1 MKGATVMETAP
12 GEGGLLG
19 AIDRVVHHVERGTA
33 LISGFGIFA
42 MMMLGVVQIFSRKLF
57 NIPILGYIDL
67 VEIMM
72 TFLVFLGLAYTERL
86 GNHIRME
93 ILVSYLSGRT
103 LWLFELTGVIVGLFV
118 TAVLIKYSWDHAIRA
133 YTSGDSTI
141 DIQLL
146 WWPSKMVVPAS
157 LALLFVRL
165 LVSLW
170 GYLRLVVDPT
180 ATPIA
185 VPEVIDVEEQA
196 RRDVAAAGIDVD
208 NTEEGKADGH
218 R

>member
-1 MKGATVMETAP
+1 MKGPTVVDY
-12 GEGGLLG
+12 GGGGALG
-19 AIDRVVHHVERGTA
+19 AIDRAVHLVERGTA

-42 MMMLGVVQIFSRKLF
+42 MMMLGVVQVLSRKLL
-57 NIPILGYIDL
+57 NIPILGYIDI

-93 ILVSYLSGRT
+93 ILVNYLKGRT
-103 LWLFELTGVIVGLFV
+103 LWLFELVSVIVGLFV
-118 TAVLIKYSWDHAIRA
+118 CAVLMKYSWDHAMRA
-133 YTSGDSTI
+133 YNSGDSTI

-146 WWPSKMVVPAS
+146 WWPSKMVVPAA

-170 GYLRLVVDPT
+170 GYLRLVI
-180 ATPIA
+180 TPAA
-185 VPEVIDVEEQA
+185 VPVGVPEIIDVEEQA
-196 RRDVAAAGIDVD
+196 LRDVAAAGIDIKG
-208 NTEEGKADGH
+208 NGEGKVDGP

>member
-1 MKGATVMETAP
+1 MKGATVTGTAP
-12 GEGGLLG
+12 GEGGALG
-19 AIDRVVHHVERGTA
+19 AVDRAVHAVERGTA

-93 ILVSYLSGRT
+93 ILVSYLKGRT
-103 LWLFELTGVIVGLFV
+103 LWLFELVGVIVGLFV
-118 TAVLIKYSWDHAIRA
+118 TGVLIKYSWDHAIRA

-146 WWPSKMVVPAS
+146 WWPSKMVVPAALS
-157 LALLFVRL
+157 LLFVRL

-170 GYLRLVVDPT
+170 GYLRLVIDPT
-180 ATPIA
+180 AAPIA
-185 VPEVIDVEEQA
+185 VPEVVDVEEQA
-196 RRDVAAAGIDVD
+196 LRDVAAAGIEINNTSESRVD
-208 NTEEGKADGH
+208 GP

>member
-1 MKGATVMETAP
+1 MKGATVVGTAP
-12 GEGGLLG
+12 GEGGALG
-19 AIDRVVHHVERGTA
+19 AIDRAVHAVERGTA

-42 MMMLGVVQIFSRKLF
+42 MMMLGVVQIVSRKLL
-57 NIPILGYIDL
+57 NYSILGYIDI

-93 ILVSYLSGRT
+93 ILVNYLKGRT
-103 LWLFELTGVIVGLFV
+103 LWLFELISVIVGLFV
-118 TAVLIKYSWDHAIRA
+118 CAVLAKYSWDHAMRA
-133 YTSGDSTI
+133 YNSGDSTI

-146 WWPSKMVVPAS
+146 WWPSKMVVPAA

-170 GYLRLVVDPT
+170 GYLRLVIDPT
-180 ATPIA
+180 AVPIA
-185 VPEVIDVEEQA
+185 VPEIIDVEEQA
-196 RRDVAAAGIDVD
+196 LRDVAAAGIEVND
-208 NTEEGKADGH
+208 NGEGKVDGP

>member
-1 MKGATVMETAP
+1 MKGATVMGPAA
-12 GEGGLLG
+12 GEGGALG
-19 AIDRVVHHVERGTA
+19 AVDRAVHVVERGTA

-42 MMMLGVVQIFSRKLF
+42 MMMLGVAQIVLRKVL
-57 NIPILGYIDL
+57 NLPILGYIDI

-93 ILVSYLSGRT
+93 ILVSSLKGRL
-103 LWLFELTGVIVGLFV
+103 LWLFELASVIVGLFV
-118 TAVLIKYSWDHAIRA
+118 CATLIKYSWDHAIRA

-146 WWPSKMVVPAS
+146 WWPSKMVVPA
-157 LALLFVRL
+157 ALLLLFIRL

-170 GYLRLVVDPT
+170 GYLRLVITPS
-180 ATPIA
+180 ATPIG
-185 VPEVIDVEEQA
+185 VPDLIDVDEQA
-196 RRDVAAAGIDVD
+196 RRDVAAAGVD
-208 NTEEGKADGH
+208 INSDQEGTADGP

>member
-19 AIDRVVHHVERGTA
+19 AIDRAVHYIERGTA

-93 ILVSYLSGRT
+93 IFVSYLKGRT
-103 LWLFELTGVIVGLFV
+103 LWLFELTGVILGLFV
-118 TAVLIKYSWDHAIRA
+118 IAVLIKYSWDHAIRA

-146 WWPSKMVVPAS
+146 WWPSKMVVPAA

-170 GYLRLVVDPT
+170 GYLRLVIDPT

-196 RRDVAAAGIDVD
+196 RRDVAAAGIDIDNSSERKVD
-208 NTEEGKADGH
+208 GP

>member
-1 MKGATVMETAP
+1 MKGATVMRAP
-12 GEGGLLG
+12 GEGGALG
-19 AIDRVVHHVERGTA
+19 AMDRVVHMVERATA

-42 MMMLGVVQIFSRKLF
+42 MMLLGVAQILLRKLW
-57 NIPILGYIDL
+57 NWPIPGYIDM

-86 GNHIRME
+86 GGHIRME
-93 ILVSYLSGRT
+93 ILVNFMKGRT
-103 LWLFELTGVIVGLFV
+103 LWLFELVSVVVGLFV
-118 TAVLIKYSWDHAIRA
+118 CGVLTKYSWDHAIRA

-146 WWPSKMVVPAS
+146 WWPSKMVVPAALS
-157 LALLFVRL
+157 LLFIRL

-170 GYLRLVVDPT
+170 GYVRLFTDPT
-180 ATPIA
+180 ATPIG
-185 VPEVIDVEEQA
+185 VPEIIDVEEQA
-196 RRDVAAAGIDVD
+196 RRDVAAAGVD
-208 NTEEGKADGH
+208 LDNGPEGGANGH

>member
-1 MKGATVMETAP
+1 MKGATVMGPAP
-12 GEGGLLG
+12 DEGGALG
-19 AIDRVVHHVERGTA
+19 AVDRAVHVVERGTA

-42 MMMLGVVQIFSRKLF
+42 MMMLGVAQILSRKVL
-57 NIPILGYIDL
+57 NWPILGYIDI

-93 ILVSYLSGRT
+93 ILISFMKGRT
-103 LWLFELTGVIVGLFV
+103 LWLFELASVIVGLFV
-118 TAVLIKYSWDHAIRA
+118 CATLIKYSWDHAIRA

-146 WWPSKMVVPAS
+146 WWPSKMVVPAA
-157 LALLFVRL
+157 LTLLFIRL

-170 GYLRLVVDPT
+170 GYLRLVIDPS
-180 ATPIA
+180 ATPIG
-185 VPEVIDVEEQA
+185 VPDLIDVDEQA
-196 RRDVAAAGIDVD
+196 RRDVAAAGVD
-208 NTEEGKADGH
+208 INPDQEGTADGP

>member
-1 MKGATVMETAP
+1 MKGATVMGPAP
-12 GEGGLLG
+12 GEGGALG
-19 AIDRVVHHVERGTA
+19 AIDRAVHVVERGTA

-42 MMMLGVVQIFSRKLF
+42 MMMLGVAQILSRKVL
-57 NIPILGYIDL
+57 NWPILGYIDI

-93 ILVSYLSGRT
+93 ILINFMKGRT
-103 LWLFELTGVIVGLFV
+103 LWLFELASVIVGLFV
-118 TAVLIKYSWDHAIRA
+118 CATLIKYSWDHAVRA

-146 WWPSKMVVPAS
+146 WWPSKMVVPAA
-157 LALLFVRL
+157 LTLLFIRL

-170 GYLRLVVDPT
+170 GYLRLVIDPS
-180 ATPIA
+180 ATPIG
-185 VPEVIDVEEQA
+185 VPDIIDVDEQA
-196 RRDVAAAGIDVD
+196 RRDVAAAGVD
-208 NTEEGKADGH
+208 INTDPEGTADGP

>member
-1 MKGATVMETAP
+1 MKGAAVMGTAP

-19 AIDRVVHHVERGTA
+19 AIDRAVHAVERGTA
-33 LISGFGIFA
+33 LISGLGIFA
-42 MMMLGVVQIFSRKLF
+42 MMLLGVVQIFSRKLF

-93 ILVSYLSGRT
+93 IFVSYLGDRT
-103 LWLFELTGVIVGLFV
+103 LWLFELVGVIVGLFV

-146 WWPSKMVVPAS
+146 WWPSKMVVPAALS
-157 LALLFVRL
+157 LLFVRL

-170 GYLRLVVDPT
+170 GYLRLVIDPT
-180 ATPIA
+180 AAPIA
-185 VPEVIDVEEQA
+185 VPEVVDVEEQA
-196 RRDVAAAGIDVD
+196 LRDVAAAGIEINNTSESRVD
-208 NTEEGKADGH
+208 GP

>member
-1 MKGATVMETAP
+1 MKGTVVGSAP
-12 GEGGLLG
+12 GEGGALG
-19 AIDRVVHHVERGTA
+19 AIDRAVHTIERATA

-42 MMMLGVVQIFSRKLF
+42 MMMLGVVQIFSRKLL
-57 NIPILGYIDL
+57 NYSILGYIDI

-93 ILVSYLSGRT
+93 ILVNYLKGRT
-103 LWLFELTGVIVGLFV
+103 LWLFELISVIVGLFV
-118 TAVLIKYSWDHAIRA
+118 CAVLVKYSWDHAIRA
-133 YTSGDSTI
+133 YNSGDSTI

-146 WWPSKMVVPAS
+146 WWPSKMVVPAA
-157 LALLFVRL
+157 LTLLFIRL

-170 GYLRLVVDPT
+170 GYLRLIVDPT
-180 ATPIA
+180 AVPIA
-185 VPEVIDVEEQA
+185 VPEIIDVEEQA
-196 RRDVAAAGIDVD
+196 RRDVEAAGIAIND
-208 NTEEGKADGH
+208 NPEGKVDGP

>member
-1 MKGATVMETAP
+1 MKGATVMGPAP
-12 GEGGLLG
+12 GEGGALG
-19 AIDRVVHHVERGTA
+19 AVDRAVHVVERGTA

-42 MMMLGVVQIFSRKLF
+42 MMMLGVAQILSRKVL
-57 NIPILGYIDL
+57 NWPILGYIDI

-93 ILVSYLSGRT
+93 ILISFMKGRT
-103 LWLFELTGVIVGLFV
+103 LWLFELASVIVGLFV
-118 TAVLIKYSWDHAIRA
+118 CATLIKYSWDHAIRA

-146 WWPSKMVVPAS
+146 WWPSKMVVPAA
-157 LALLFVRL
+157 LTLLFIRL

-170 GYLRLVVDPT
+170 GYLRLVIDPS
-180 ATPIA
+180 ATPIG
-185 VPEVIDVEEQA
+185 VPDLIDVDEQA
-196 RRDVAAAGIDVD
+196 RRDVAAAGVD
-208 NTEEGKADGH
+208 INPDQEGTADGP

>member
-1 MKGATVMETAP
+1 MKGTPGVGLPP

-19 AIDRVVHHVERGTA
+19 AIDRAVHVVERGTA

-93 ILVSYLSGRT
+93 ILVSYLKGRT

-118 TAVLIKYSWDHAIRA
+118 TAVLTKYSWDHAVRA

-146 WWPSKMVVPAS
+146 WWPSKMVVPAA
-157 LALLFVRL
+157 LTLLFLRL

-170 GYLRLVVDPT
+170 GYLRLVIDPT
-180 ATPIA
+180 AMPIG

-196 RRDVAAAGIDVD
+196 RRDVAAAGIDVS
-208 NTEEGKADGH
+208 NTAESKADGN

>member
-1 MKGATVMETAP
+1 MKGATVMGTAP
-12 GEGGLLG
+12 GEGGVLG
-19 AIDRVVHHVERGTA
+19 TIDRAVHFVERGTA
-33 LISGFGIFA
+33 LISGFGIFL
-42 MMMLGVVQIFSRKLF
+42 MMMLGVVQILMRKLL
-57 NIPILGYIDL
+57 NLPILGYIDM

-93 ILVSYLSGRT
+93 ILVNYLKGRT
-103 LWLFELTGVIVGLFV
+103 LWVFELIGVVVGLFV
-118 TAVLIKYSWDHAIRA
+118 CAVLTKYSWDHAMRA
-133 YTSGDSTI
+133 YNSGDSTI

-146 WWPSKMVVPAS
+146 WWPSKMVVPAA

-180 ATPIA
+180 AVPIA
-185 VPEVIDVEEQA
+185 VPEIIDVEEQA
-196 RRDVAAAGIDVD
+196 LRDVAAAGIEIND
-208 NTEEGKADGH
+208 NGEGKVDGP

>member
-1 MKGATVMETAP
+1 MKGATVMSTAP
-12 GEGGLLG
+12 GEGGALG
-19 AIDRVVHHVERGTA
+19 AVDRAVHVVERGTA
-33 LISGFGIFA
+33 LISGFGIFV
-42 MMMLGVVQIFSRKLF
+42 MMMFGVAQIVSRKVL
-57 NIPILGYIDL
+57 NWPIPGYIDI

-93 ILVSYLSGRT
+93 ILVNYLKGRT
-103 LWLFELTGVIVGLFV
+103 LWLFEVTGVVVGLFV
-118 TAVLIKYSWDHAIRA
+118 CAVLMKYSWDHAIRA

-146 WWPSKMVVPAS
+146 WWPSKMVVPIA
-157 LALLFVRL
+157 LALLFIRL

-180 ATPIA
+180 ATPIG

-196 RRDVAAAGIDVD
+196 RRDVAAAGVEINDA
-208 NTEEGKADGH
+208 EGKVDGP

>member
-1 MKGATVMETAP
+1 MKGATVVGPAP
-12 GEGGLLG
+12 GEGGALG
-19 AIDRVVHHVERGTA
+19 AIDRAVHAVERGTA

-93 ILVSYLSGRT
+93 ILVSYLSGRI

-146 WWPSKMVVPAS
+146 WWPSKMVVPAA
-157 LALLFVRL
+157 LALLFIRL

-170 GYLRLVVDPT
+170 GYLRLVIYPT
-180 ATPIA
+180 AMPIG

-196 RRDVAAAGIDVD
+196 RRDVAAAGIDVS
-208 NTEEGKADGH
+208 TTSESKADGH

>member
-1 MKGATVMETAP
+1 MKGATVMGTAP
-12 GEGGLLG
+12 GEGGALG
-19 AIDRVVHHVERGTA
+19 AIDRAVHLIERGTA

-42 MMMLGVVQIFSRKLF
+42 MMLLGVAQILLRKLL
-57 NIPILGYIDL
+57 NYPILGYIDM

-86 GNHIRME
+86 GGHIRME
-93 ILVSYLSGRT
+93 LFVSYLKGRT
-103 LWLFELTGVIVGLFV
+103 LWLFELISVLVGLFV
-118 TAVLIKYSWDHAIRA
+118 CAVLVKYSWDHAIRA

-146 WWPSKMVVPAS
+146 WWPSKMVVPVA
-157 LALLFVRL
+157 LTLLFIRL

-170 GYLRLVVDPT
+170 GYLRLFLDPSL
-180 ATPIA
+180 TPIA
-185 VPEVIDVEEQA
+185 VPEIIDVEEQA
-196 RRDVAAAGIDVD
+196 RRDVAAAGVDVD
-208 NTEEGKADGH
+208 NDEQGGTNGH

>member
-1 MKGATVMETAP
+1 MKGTVVGSAP
-12 GEGGLLG
+12 GEGGARG
-19 AIDRVVHHVERGTA
+19 AIDRAVHTVERATA

-42 MMMLGVVQIFSRKLF
+42 MMMLGVVQIVSRKLL
-57 NIPILGYIDL
+57 NYSILGYIDI

-93 ILVSYLSGRT
+93 ILVNYLKGRT
-103 LWLFELTGVIVGLFV
+103 LWLFELISVIVGLFV
-118 TAVLIKYSWDHAIRA
+118 CAVLVKYSWDHAIRA
-133 YTSGDSTI
+133 YNSGDSTI

-146 WWPSKMVVPAS
+146 WWPSKMVVPAA
-157 LALLFVRL
+157 LTLLFIRL

-170 GYLRLVVDPT
+170 GYLRLIVDPT
-180 ATPIA
+180 AVPIA
-185 VPEVIDVEEQA
+185 VPEIIDVEEQA
-196 RRDVAAAGIDVD
+196 RRDVEAAGIAIND
-208 NTEEGKADGH
+208 NPEGKVDGP

>member
-1 MKGATVMETAP
+1 MKGATVMEADP
-12 GEGGLLG
+12 GEGGVLG
-19 AIDRVVHHVERGTA
+19 AIDRAVHLVERGTA

-42 MMMLGVVQIFSRKLF
+42 MMLLGVAQILSRKLL
-57 NIPILGYIDL
+57 NLPILGYIDI

-86 GNHIRME
+86 GGHIRME
-93 ILVSYLSGRT
+93 ILVNFMKGRT
-103 LWLFELTGVIVGLFV
+103 LWLFELVSVLVGLFV
-118 TAVLIKYSWDHAIRA
+118 CAVLTKYSWDHAMRA

-146 WWPSKMVVPAS
+146 WWPSKMVVPAA
-157 LALLFVRL
+157 LALLFIRL

-170 GYLRLVVDPT
+170 GYVRLFIDPT
-180 ATPIA
+180 LTPVA
-185 VPEVIDVEEQA
+185 VPEIIDVEEQA
-196 RRDVAAAGIDVD
+196 RRDVASAGVALDD
-208 NTEEGKADGH
+208 DQEGGANGS

>member
-19 AIDRVVHHVERGTA
+19 AIDRAVHFIERATA

-93 ILVSYLSGRT
+93 ILVSYLKGRT

-133 YTSGDSTI
+133 YNSGDSTI

-170 GYLRLVVDPT
+170 GYLRLFIDPT
-180 ATPIA
+180 AMPIA

-196 RRDVAAAGIDVD
+196 RRDVAAAGIDVA
-208 NTEEGKADGH
+208 NTDESKADGH

>member
-1 MKGATVMETAP
+1 MKDATVMGTAP
-12 GEGGLLG
+12 GEGGALG
-19 AIDRVVHHVERGTA
+19 AIDRAVHAVERATA

-42 MMMLGVVQIFSRKLF
+42 MMMLGVAQILMRKLL
-57 NIPILGYIDL
+57 NMPILGYIDI

-86 GNHIRME
+86 GGHIRME
-93 ILVSYLSGRT
+93 ILVNYMKGRT
-103 LWLFELTGVIVGLFV
+103 LWLFELVSVLVGLFV
-118 TAVLIKYSWDHAIRA
+118 CGVLVKYTWDHAIRA

-146 WWPSKMVVPAS
+146 WWPSKMVVP
-157 LALLFVRL
+157 LALTLLFIRL

-170 GYLRLVVDPT
+170 GYLRLFIDPT
-180 ATPIA
+180 LKPVG
-185 VPEVIDVEEQA
+185 VPEIVDVEEQA
-196 RRDVAAAGIDVD
+196 RRDVASAGIDL
-208 NTEEGKADGH
+208 NNESEGGGNGP

>member
-12 GEGGLLG
+12 GEGGTLG
-19 AIDRVVHHVERGTA
+19 AIDRAVHAVERGTA

-93 ILVSYLSGRT
+93 ILVSYLRGRL

-170 GYLRLVVDPT
+170 GYLRLVIYPT
-180 ATPIA
+180 AMPIG

-196 RRDVAAAGIDVD
+196 RRDVAAAGIDVSS
-208 NTEEGKADGH
+208 TSESKADGH

>member
-1 MKGATVMETAP
+1 MKGATVVGTAP
-12 GEGGLLG
+12 GEGGALG
-19 AIDRVVHHVERGTA
+19 AIDRAVHTVERGTA

-42 MMMLGVVQIFSRKLF
+42 MMMLGVVQIVSRKLL
-57 NIPILGYIDL
+57 NYSILGYIDI

-93 ILVSYLSGRT
+93 ILVNYLKGRT
-103 LWLFELTGVIVGLFV
+103 LWLFELISVIVGLFV
-118 TAVLIKYSWDHAIRA
+118 CAVLTKYSWDHAIRA
-133 YTSGDSTI
+133 YNSGDSTI

-146 WWPSKMVVPAS
+146 WWPSKMVVPAA

-170 GYLRLVVDPT
+170 GYLRLVIDPT
-180 ATPIA
+180 AVPIA
-185 VPEVIDVEEQA
+185 VPEIVDVEEQA
-196 RRDVAAAGIDVD
+196 LRDVAAAGIEIND
-208 NTEEGKADGH
+208 NGEGKVDGP

>member
-1 MKGATVMETAP
+1 MKGTTVVGSPP
-12 GEGGLLG
+12 GEGGALG
-19 AIDRVVHHVERGTA
+19 AIDRAVHLVERGTA

-42 MMMLGVVQIFSRKLF
+42 MMLLGVAQILSRKLL
-57 NIPILGYIDL
+57 NLPILGYIDI

-93 ILVSYLSGRT
+93 IFLNYVKGRA
-103 LWLFELTGVIVGLFV
+103 LWVFELISVLVGLFV
-118 TAVLIKYSWDHAIRA
+118 CAVLTKYSWDHAIRA
-133 YTSGDSTI
+133 YNSGDSTI

-146 WWPSKMVVPAS
+146 WWPSKMVVPAA
-157 LALLFVRL
+157 LALLFLRL

-170 GYLRLVVDPT
+170 AYLRLVIAPD
-180 ATPIA
+180 AIPIGI
-185 VPEVIDVEEQA
+185 PETIDVEEQA
-196 RRDVAAAGIDVD
+196 RRDVAAAGVEINDD
-208 NTEEGKADGH
+208 GEGTSHGP

>member
-19 AIDRVVHHVERGTA
+19 AIDRAVHRVERGTA

-42 MMMLGVVQIFSRKLF
+42 MMMLGVVQILSRKLL
-57 NIPILGYIDL
+57 NIPILGYIDI

-93 ILVSYLSGRT
+93 ILLNYLKGRT
-103 LWLFELTGVIVGLFV
+103 LWLFELVSVIVGLFV
-118 TAVLIKYSWDHAIRA
+118 CAVLTKYSWDHAVRA
-133 YTSGDSTI
+133 YDSGDSTI

-146 WWPSKMVVPAS
+146 WWPSKMVVPAA

-170 GYLRLVVDPT
+170 GYLRLVIDP
-180 ATPIA
+180 AA
-185 VPEVIDVEEQA
+185 VPVGVPEIIDVEEQA
-196 RRDVAAAGIDVD
+196 LRDVAAAGVEVNSDA
-208 NTEEGKADGH
+208 EGKVDGP

>member
-1 MKGATVMETAP
+1 MKGTTAVGLPP

-19 AIDRVVHHVERGTA
+19 AVDRVVHLVERGTA

-42 MMMLGVVQIFSRKLF
+42 MMLLGVAQILMRKLL
-57 NIPILGYIDL
+57 NLPILGYIDI

-93 ILVSYLSGRT
+93 IFLNYMKGRT
-103 LWLFELTGVIVGLFV
+103 LWLFELVSVIVGLFV
-118 TAVLIKYSWDHAIRA
+118 CAVLMKYSWDHAIRA
-133 YTSGDSTI
+133 YNSGDSTI

-157 LALLFVRL
+157 LALLFIRL

-170 GYLRLVVDPT
+170 GYLRLVI
-180 ATPIA
+180 TPGA
-185 VPEVIDVEEQA
+185 MPVGVPEIIDVEEQA
-196 RRDVAAAGIDVD
+196 RRDVEAAGVD
-208 NTEEGKADGH
+208 LNGNEEGKADGP

>member
-1 MKGATVMETAP
+1 MKGTTVVGLPP

-19 AIDRVVHHVERGTA
+19 AIDRAVHVVERGTA

-93 ILVSYLSGRT
+93 ILVSYLKGRT

-118 TAVLIKYSWDHAIRA
+118 TAVLTKYSWDHAVRA

-146 WWPSKMVVPAS
+146 WWPSKMVVPAA
-157 LALLFVRL
+157 LTLLFLRL

-170 GYLRLVVDPT
+170 GYLRLVIDPT
-180 ATPIA
+180 AMPIG

-196 RRDVAAAGIDVD
+196 RRDVAAAGIDVS
-208 NTEEGKADGH
+208 NTAESKADGN

>member
-1 MKGATVMETAP
+1 MKGTTVVGLPP

-19 AIDRVVHHVERGTA
+19 AIDRAVHVVERGTA

-93 ILVSYLSGRT
+93 ILVSYLKGRT

-118 TAVLIKYSWDHAIRA
+118 TAVLTKYSWDHAVRA

-146 WWPSKMVVPAS
+146 WWPSKMVVPAA
-157 LALLFVRL
+157 LTLLFLRL

-170 GYLRLVVDPT
+170 GYLRLVIDPT
-180 ATPIA
+180 AMPIG
-185 VPEVIDVEEQA
+185 VPEVIDVEEHA
-196 RRDVAAAGIDVD
+196 RRDVAAAGIDVS
-208 NTEEGKADGH
+208 NTAESKADGN

>member
-1 MKGATVMETAP
+1 MKGTVVGSAP
-12 GEGGLLG
+12 GEGGALG
-19 AIDRVVHHVERGTA
+19 AIDRAVHTVERATA

-42 MMMLGVVQIFSRKLF
+42 MMMLGVVQIVSRKLL
-57 NIPILGYIDL
+57 NYSILGYIDI

-93 ILVSYLSGRT
+93 ILVNYLKGRT
-103 LWLFELTGVIVGLFV
+103 LWLFELISVIVGLFV
-118 TAVLIKYSWDHAIRA
+118 CAVLVKYSWDHAIRA
-133 YTSGDSTI
+133 YNSGDSTI

-146 WWPSKMVVPAS
+146 WWPSKMVVPAA
-157 LALLFVRL
+157 LTLLFIRL

-170 GYLRLVVDPT
+170 GYLRLIVDPT
-180 ATPIA
+180 AVPIA
-185 VPEVIDVEEQA
+185 VPEIIDVEEQA
-196 RRDVAAAGIDVD
+196 RRDVEAAGIAIND
-208 NTEEGKADGH
+208 NPEGKVDGP